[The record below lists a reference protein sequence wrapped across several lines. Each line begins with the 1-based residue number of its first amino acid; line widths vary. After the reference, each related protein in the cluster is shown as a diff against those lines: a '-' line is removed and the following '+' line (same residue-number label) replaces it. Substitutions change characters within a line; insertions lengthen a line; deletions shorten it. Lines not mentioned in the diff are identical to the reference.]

1 LLGEEGELF
10 GNVNG
15 SVVHRPSIAGP
26 R

>member
-1 LLGEEGELF
+1 LLGEEGKLF

-15 SVVHRPSIAGP
+15 SVVHRPSIAEP